1 MDIEVRVV
9 EWMVYKAGVLFL
21 FYDIGA
27 FTVKIHRDA
36 L

>member
-1 MDIEVRVV
+1 MESEYIV
-9 EWMVYKAGVLFL
+9 MFKAGVLFL

-27 FTVKIHRDA
+27 FTVKYIGDA